1 MNNKKLAEYELKL
14 IFVITHGAKYPKE
27 PVYRI
32 SGSWKRLTCCI
43 YGCFENDDLRVE
55 WDDKVAQVRKPHT
68 NLFLP
73 NANP

>member
-1 MNNKKLAEYELKL
+1 MKLAEYELKL
-14 IFVITHGAKYPKE
+14 IFVITHGAKYLKQ

-55 WDDKVAQVRKPHT
+55 WDNKAAQVTKPHT

-73 NANP
+73 TAKSLAF